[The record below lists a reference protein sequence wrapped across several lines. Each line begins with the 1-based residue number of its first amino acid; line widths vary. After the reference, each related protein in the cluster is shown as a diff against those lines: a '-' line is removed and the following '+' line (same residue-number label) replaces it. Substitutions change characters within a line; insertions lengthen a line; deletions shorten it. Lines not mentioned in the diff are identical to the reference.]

1 MTQAHLDTLLDLFQ
15 LSIIALDIED
25 VRTVLAESSAKGY
38 DWDRKK
44 IENQQADDIIED
56 EVVTKE
62 GYISYLKENIKISD
76 KSDFYDVKSKKSL
89 LSVKYDEMPFE
100 ISGTTDVVI
109 AKKSNANAHT
119 LSHGIQAGIEL
130 KKQIKDIDIP
140 QAIGQLLT
148 ANIRSNEAVFI
159 VLTNL
164 NEEWIFFWLKDVEG
178 KLNIM
183 QFRVNINIAIP
194 IIERAF
200 SQYDDSLLASRKSF
214 NFRQYMRV
222 GDVSKVRIEEE
233 KTKESMDDNHGLEL
247 FLNRS
252 KVSLKMMSQIWRMY
266 MM

>member
-164 NEEWIFFWLKDVEG
+164 NEEWIFFWL
-178 KLNIM
+178 
-183 QFRVNINIAIP
+183 
-194 IIERAF
+194 
-200 SQYDDSLLASRKSF
+200 
-214 NFRQYMRV
+214 
-222 GDVSKVRIEEE
+222 
-233 KTKESMDDNHGLEL
+233 
-247 FLNRS
+247 
-252 KVSLKMMSQIWRMY
+252 
-266 MM
+266 